1 MRPEKE
7 SMYTEI
13 KDRIDESVF
22 LILTDYGGLD
32 VSTGQALRSALREVD
47 AEFHVIKN
55 RIFRYVAKDVG
66 VDELEDGLRGPTAMV
81 TGSGEVAEVAKV
93 LQAFIKERELPV
105 VKMGTMQGVFLS
117 AADIHEL
124 AELPSREILLAQV
137 VGALGAPLTE
147 FVNVMHGML
156 GGFVNVLQSLED
168 KKADHA

>member
-55 RIFRYVAKDVG
+55 RSFRYVAKDVG

-93 LQAFIKERELPV
+93 LKRLSRSANCPWSRWAPCR
-105 VKMGTMQGVFLS
+105 VFS
-117 AADIHEL
+117 
-124 AELPSREILLAQV
+124 
-137 VGALGAPLTE
+137 
-147 FVNVMHGML
+147 
-156 GGFVNVLQSLED
+156 
-168 KKADHA
+168 